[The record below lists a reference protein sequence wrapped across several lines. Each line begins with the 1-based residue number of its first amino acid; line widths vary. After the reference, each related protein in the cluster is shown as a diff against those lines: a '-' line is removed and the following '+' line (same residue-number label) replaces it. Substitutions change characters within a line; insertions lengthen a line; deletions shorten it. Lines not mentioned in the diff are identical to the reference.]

1 MLVGNDVVD
10 LADAEAKLG
19 NLHPRFAERVF
30 VGEERRRIFSGPDP
44 MVSLWT
50 YWAAKESAFKVL
62 RKVERE
68 AAFAP
73 SAWVVELESRRGLGL
88 LHGSVSDGRFRF
100 DLEITLSAEWIHA
113 LATLGSGSSGAERVV
128 SGVERCPARQDP
140 SMAVRTAAVR
150 ALSNRLGLAA
160 EGLSIDRSK
169 PPRLIGPTQ
178 ANDLDLSLSHHG
190 RWVSFAAALP

>member
-10 LADAEAKLG
+10 LGDAEARLG
-19 NLHPRFAERVF
+19 NLHPRFVERVF
-30 VGEERRRIFSGPDP
+30 VREERRRIFCSPDP
-44 MVSLWT
+44 KVSLWT
-50 YWAAKESAFKVL
+50 YWAAKESAYKAL
-62 RKVERE
+62 KKVERE

-73 SAWVVELESRRGLGL
+73 SAWVVELGSRHGPGL
-88 LHGSVSDGRFRF
+88 LRGSASGGGHRF
-100 DLEITLSAEWIHA
+100 DLEITRSAEWIHA
-113 LATLGSGSSGAERVV
+113 LATLGSGSSGADCIL

-169 PPRLIGPTQ
+169 PPRLVGHAQ
-178 ANDLDLSLSHHG
+178 ANGLDLSLSHHG

>member
-1 MLVGNDVVD
+1 LLVGNDVVD
-10 LADAEAKLG
+10 LGDAEARLG
-19 NLHPRFAERVF
+19 NLHPRFVERVF
-30 VGEERRRIFSGPDP
+30 VREERRRIFCSPDP
-44 MVSLWT
+44 KVSLWT
-50 YWAAKESAFKVL
+50 YWAAKESAYKAL

-73 SAWVVELESRRGLGL
+73 SAWIVELEDRQRYEL
-88 LHGSVSDGRFRF
+88 LHGSVSDGRLRF
-100 DLEITLSAEWIHA
+100 DLEITCSAEWIHA
-113 LATLGSGSSGAERVV
+113 LATLGSGSSGADRIL

-169 PPRLIGPTQ
+169 PPRVVGHAQT
-178 ANDLDLSLSHHG
+178 NGLDLSLSHHG